1 MLAGQGVRAAELFLG
16 RELRED
22 LAEEIAA
29 NIERSTKNI
38 VLIGMPGCGKTTTA
52 RALGKLTGRE
62 VVDIDAAI
70 EARAGKSIP
79 DIFARQGEDAFRALE
94 TEVLA
99 EASKRSGTVI
109 AAGGGVVTRACNLP
123 LLRQNSTVVY
133 LDRRGAL
140 PVAGRPVS
148 QSKGVETL
156 RAEREPLYRAWAD
169 LIVTS
174 GATAPLTAQKIKEAL
189 QL

>member
-1 MLAGQGVRAAELFLG
+1 M
-16 RELRED
+16 
-22 LAEEIAA
+22 
-29 NIERSTKNI
+29 
-38 VLIGMPGCGKTTTA
+38 
-52 RALGKLTGRE
+52 
-62 VVDIDAAI
+62 
-70 EARAGKSIP
+70 
-79 DIFARQGEDAFRALE
+79 
-94 TEVLA
+94 LA

-109 AAGGGVVTRACNLP
+109 AAGGGVVTRSRNLP